1 MIHATAIVSP
11 KAKLGAN
18 VNVGP
23 FTIIGDD
30 VIVRDNCTIGPRCH
44 FESCVIGV
52 NNSFG
57 DGCMIGMAPQDL
69 KYNNERTFVKIG
81 DNNIF
86 REYVNI
92 HRSTHEGESTAIGND
107 CFIMVMA
114 HVGHDCRVGNRV
126 ILVNNVGMS
135 GHCVVEDG
143 AFISGYCLLHQFTRV
158 GSYAIMGGGTKISKD
173 IPPYV
178 MAAGGNA
185 VVHGLNKVGLKRAGF
200 SAETIKLLEKVYSIF
215 FRENLLFKDSLAKI
229 ETLLP
234 QTEEVKHFLEFV
246 KSSKRG
252 IER

>member
-1 MIHATAIVSP
+1 
-11 KAKLGAN
+11 
-18 VNVGP
+18 
-23 FTIIGDD
+23 
-30 VIVRDNCTIGPRCH
+30 
-44 FESCVIGV
+44 
-52 NNSFG
+52 
-57 DGCMIGMAPQDL
+57 
-69 KYNNERTFVKIG
+69 
-81 DNNIF
+81 
-86 REYVNI
+86 
-92 HRSTHEGESTAIGND
+92 
-107 CFIMVMA
+107 MA
-114 HVGHDCRVGNRV
+114 HVGHDCRVGNKV

-215 FRENLLFKDSLAKI
+215 FRENLLFKDSIAKI

-246 KSSKRG
+246 KNSKRG